1 MLTEGTIFGERVIFC
16 DGGFRVLGRRSKK
29 SGSGGKRESPPT
41 GGAQKKKKTPV
52 RSPLFMLFRSPN
64 MKAAI
69 QLFTWCHV
77 MFVDNKMAVPS
88 SCSVDEA
95 V

>member
-41 GGAQKKKKTPV
+41 GGAQKKKNNACPLTIVHAVSEPKYEGGYPIVYLVSCDVCRQQNGGPV
-52 RSPLFMLFRSPN
+52 IVF
-64 MKAAI
+64 
-69 QLFTWCHV
+69 C
-77 MFVDNKMAVPS
+77 
-88 SCSVDEA
+88 
-95 V
+95 